1 MQTALDTPIRRAS
14 ISDMTYETALEF
26 VKERQEQRMRQ
37 QRLYEEAQ
45 EAAQKIKVEKDKA
58 LFIKRCEQI
67 EKKAA
72 TVDKGLDQMSKW
84 LNELHVL
91 RLTVGDLVK

>member
-1 MQTALDTPIRRAS
+1 
-14 ISDMTYETALEF
+14 MTYETALEF